1 MHTQSH
7 TVGVAQ
13 PADCPNKFLPF
24 LMVFGASLAFG
35 AIPILLMA
43 TPIQL
48 HTTVVPS
55 EVTLWQA
62 LAD

>member
-1 MHTQSH
+1 
-7 TVGVAQ
+7 
-13 PADCPNKFLPF
+13 
-24 LMVFGASLAFG
+24 MVFGASLAFG

-48 HTTVVPS
+48 DTTVVPS